1 MLWSVRRKFD
11 WLHLCKRASDYNFR
25 FAILRIM
32 PPLVLDGHACIH
44 IVLLLCVPTIQRT
57 IIVLSHF
64 FFCSFHLLFILL
76 KGKFLGFVREY
87 IYIYIRMEKRPP
99 RHIIMRKYRANMSCL
114 RCFNASSLKYG
125 HEFKYYK

>member
-87 IYIYIRMEKRPP
+87 IYIYKNG
-99 RHIIMRKYRANMSCL
+99 KKT
-114 RCFNASSLKYG
+114 SSSHNHAQVQSQHELLEVFQRIFLKIWSWIQIL
-125 HEFKYYK
+125 